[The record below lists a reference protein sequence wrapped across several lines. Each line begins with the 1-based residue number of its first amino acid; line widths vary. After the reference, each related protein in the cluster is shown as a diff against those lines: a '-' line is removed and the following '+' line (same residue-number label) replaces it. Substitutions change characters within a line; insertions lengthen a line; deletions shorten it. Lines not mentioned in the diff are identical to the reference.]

1 MPSTLRTVQDYYYLQ
16 YNEGWLAL
24 DPLMGGQVVYTS
36 RLSSDYPISLP
47 AIAILRSRVALT
59 VIPLLTFKLRYGKGQ
74 IWHNATIPFR
84 VYDLG
89 LTNIASSMSQ
99 IAVVILN
106 WIIQSVFQEDYTG
119 PFIQTPSS
127 SLFGAVIQYNQNN
140 GFAYICLGSYW

>member
-1 MPSTLRTVQDYYYLQ
+1 
-16 YNEGWLAL
+16 
-24 DPLMGGQVVYTS
+24 VVYTS

-47 AIAILRSRVALT
+47 AIVILRSRVALT
-59 VIPLLTFKLRYGKGQ
+59 VIPLLTFKLRHGKGQ
-74 IWHNATIPFR
+74 IWHNAAIPFR

-119 PFIQTPSS
+119 PFIQTPFS

>member
-1 MPSTLRTVQDYYYLQ
+1 
-16 YNEGWLAL
+16 
-24 DPLMGGQVVYTS
+24 MGGQVVYTS
-36 RLSSDYPISLP
+36 RLSSDYPKSLP
-47 AIAILRSRVALT
+47 AIDILRSRVALT

-106 WIIQSVFQEDYTG
+106 WIIQSVFQRITHVLLSRYH
-119 PFIQTPSS
+119 S
-127 SLFGAVIQYNQNN
+127 VV
-140 GFAYICLGSYW
+140 CLEQLSNTIRIMVLHVYA